1 MWKSYFKFI
10 KLRPGRVVTQQ
21 FGEIDFSSDKIP
33 VETVKALYESD
44 FPYLEITEEGKEEL
58 YGMKAPA
65 LQPAILPK
73 PYIQKVQK
81 KKR

>member
-1 MWKSYFKFI
+1 MWKNYFKFI

-44 FPYLEITEEGKEEL
+44 FPYLEITEEGKAEL
-58 YGMKAPA
+58 YGMKAPK
-65 LQPAILPK
+65 LQPVTLPK
-73 PYIQKVQK
+73 TTIPKVQK
-81 KKR
+81 RKL